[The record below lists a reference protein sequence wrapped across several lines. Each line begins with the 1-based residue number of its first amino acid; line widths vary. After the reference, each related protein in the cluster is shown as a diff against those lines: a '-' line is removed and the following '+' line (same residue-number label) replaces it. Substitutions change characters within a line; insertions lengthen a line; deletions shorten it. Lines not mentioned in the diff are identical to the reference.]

1 MKTNVLKAESALA
14 ALVGVGVFVQV
25 YLIAAFTFGADTLD
39 AHKHVGNAVVVL
51 IVLTALH
58 GFVARW
64 GNWKAIA
71 PSAALL
77 VAGIALV
84 GLAEGDTW
92 VGGLHGLLA
101 LVVLVLAGIIHV
113 RAMRAA
119 KAATAG

>member
-25 YLIAAFTFGADTLD
+25 YLIAAYTFGADSLD
-39 AHKHVGNAVVVL
+39 AHTHVGNAVLVL
-51 IVLTALH
+51 VVLTAIH
-58 GFVARW
+58 GFIARW
-64 GNWKAIA
+64 GDWKGIA

-77 VAGIALV
+77 VVGVAQV
-84 GLAEGDTW
+84 GLAGGDTW

-101 LVVLVLAGIIHV
+101 LVVLVLAAIIHV

-119 KAATAG
+119 KAAAAG